1 MALGPMPAGVPGGG
15 LPPGGAMPGGMPP
28 GMQAPPGNLGPHT
41 IPQTNPGNIL
51 QAMQKL
57 QQAAQLIT
65 QAIPEVPMG
74 TPLHTKIL
82 KIATDLNKE
91 LGEAKDNMQQQIQ
104 TLLQAVQ
111 AAKQN
116 GQDGLLGHA
125 MPHVPNQPPAMA
137 QAGSVPIL

>member
-1 MALGPMPAGVPGGG
+1 
-15 LPPGGAMPGGMPP
+15 
-28 GMQAPPGNLGPHT
+28 MQAPPANLGPHT
-41 IPQTNPGNIL
+41 IPQSNPGNVM

-74 TPLHTKIL
+74 TPLHAKIL

-91 LGEAKDNMQQQIQ
+91 LGDAKENMQQQIQ

-116 GQDGLLGHA
+116 GQNGMLNRA
-125 MPHVPNQPPAMA
+125 APPPPNSPPAMTPPPPG
-137 QAGSVPIL
+137 AGGPPGM

>member
-1 MALGPMPAGVPGGG
+1 
-15 LPPGGAMPGGMPP
+15 
-28 GMQAPPGNLGPHT
+28 MQAPPANLGPHT
-41 IPQTNPGNIL
+41 IPQSNPGNVM

-91 LGEAKDNMQQQIQ
+91 LGDAKENMQQQIQ

-116 GQDGLLGHA
+116 GQNGMLNRA
-125 MPHVPNQPPAMA
+125 APPPPNSPPAMTPPPPG
-137 QAGSVPIL
+137 AGGPPGM